1 MLREIMFAFAAL
13 QQLKLRVFPR
23 GRHDDSKKNLSLVD
37 VFVFTISYLTMTFRL
52 MIMYEKLSVNTLLR
66 SLG

>member
-1 MLREIMFAFAAL
+1 MLREIVFAFAAL

-52 MIMYEKLSVNTLLR
+52 MIME
-66 SLG
+66 